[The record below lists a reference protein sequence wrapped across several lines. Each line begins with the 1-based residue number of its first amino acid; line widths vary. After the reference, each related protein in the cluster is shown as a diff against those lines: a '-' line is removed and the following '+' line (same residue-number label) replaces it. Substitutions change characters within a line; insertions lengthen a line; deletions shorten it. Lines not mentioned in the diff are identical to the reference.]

1 MVKNMLVKAVI
12 NEKYN
17 NTEVHVCKDVSDEEV
32 KNLINDISQMVN
44 GELVAQ
50 AENGNREILNRMNV
64 VRFYADNQKVV
75 ADVSGKKYTI
85 SKKLYELEVELDE
98 QNFFR
103 ISKSEI
109 INLKK
114 IKKLDMS
121 FTGTIK
127 IIMKDDSE
135 SFTSRRNVVKLKKVL
150 GL

>member
-1 MVKNMLVKAVI
+1 MLVKAVI
-12 NEKYN
+12 NEKYT
-17 NTEVHVCKDVSDEEV
+17 NTEIHVCKDESDEEV
-32 KNLINDISQMVN
+32 QNLINGISKMVN

-50 AENGNREILNRMNV
+50 AENGDREILNMMDV
-64 VRFYADNQKVV
+64 VRFYADSQKVI
-75 ADVSGKKYTI
+75 ADVAGKKYSI
-85 SKKLYELEVELDE
+85 QKKLYELESELDE
-98 QNFFR
+98 QVFFR

-135 SFTSRRNVVKLKKVL
+135 SFTSRRSVVKLKKVL